1 MVREHVQLML
11 EMMDMYAP
19 AIQDTL
25 ELPARMVSI
34 STFNKLIYIMCF
46 EKSILNDKFT
56 YMIPISDP
64 CQHPDRCN
72 GKGTC
77 AINDADDGYVCTCKT
92 GYSGTECENG
102 KHFYN

>member
-1 MVREHVQLML
+1 
-11 EMMDMYAP
+11 
-19 AIQDTL
+19 
-25 ELPARMVSI
+25 
-34 STFNKLIYIMCF
+34 
-46 EKSILNDKFT
+46 
-56 YMIPISDP
+56 MIPISDP

-77 AINDADDGYVCTCKT
+77 AINAGDDGYVCTCKT